1 MATNEQ
7 LIKTLQASWRREI
20 EGANTYRALAEQE
33 QNGKRKEVLLK
44 LADSE
49 EHHAE
54 RWEARIRELGGT
66 IPEMKET
73 IGERLRRW
81 ILVRSGTE
89 NAVKRLEETED
100 RDTAAYEKEAALFEE
115 EKDKA
120 AMAEVKREE
129 RVHAKVLSSM
139 AVPEPPQVRLE
150 SILNREK
157 WHAHGAGGWI
167 GQAIYGANDGLG
179 ATFGIVSGMAG
190 YTGGSEVVLIAGLA
204 GMLASSLSMGAGAYL
219 ATKSEREVYEAEI
232 ERERREIQENP
243 EEEREEL
250 ELFYQLKGFTGE
262 QSSMLARQLMQQ
274 PDQLLK
280 TLAHEELGLSEA
292 TFPKPLKATM
302 SAALSTA
309 VGGLIPVLPFFF
321 ATGMTAVIASFV
333 ISTLA
338 HFIIG
343 ASKTFVTGRS
353 WVASGFEMTVVGII
367 EAAITYGLGIF
378 LSPGTHVHQSV
389 H

>member
-1 MATNEQ
+1 MATNDR
-7 LIKTLQASWRREI
+7 LTKALLASWRREM
-20 EGANTYRALAEQE
+20 EGARTYRALAEQE
-33 QNGKRKEVLLK
+33 QNAERKKILLK
-44 LADSE
+44 LAESE
-49 EHHAE
+49 EHHAQ

-66 IPEMKET
+66 IPELKET
-73 IGERLRRW
+73 FIQRFRRW
-81 ILVRSGTE
+81 ILVRSGIQ
-89 NAVKRLEETED
+89 NAVKRLEETEE
-100 RDTAAYEKEAALFEE
+100 RDTAAYEKEAALADEE
-115 EKDKA
+115 RDKA
-120 AMAEVKREE
+120 AMAEVEREE
-129 RVHAKVLSSM
+129 RAHAKVLSSM
-139 AVPEPPQVRLE
+139 APPESPQVRLD
-150 SILNREK
+150 SILKREK

-219 ATKSEREVYEAEI
+219 ASKSEREVYEAEI

-250 ELFYQLKGFTGE
+250 ELFYQLKGFTEE
-262 QSSMLARQLMQQ
+262 QSSMLAKQLTQQ

-292 TFPKPLKATM
+292 TFPKPMKATM
-302 SAALSTA
+302 SATLSTA
-309 VGGLIPVLPFFF
+309 AGGLIPVLPFIF
-321 ATGMTAVIASFV
+321 ATGMTAVIASFI

-353 WVASGFEMTVVGII
+353 WVASGLEMTVVGII
-367 EAAITYGLGIF
+367 EAAITYGLGILF
-378 LSPGTHVHQSV
+378 SPGTHAF
-389 H
+389 

>member
-1 MATNEQ
+1 MATNDR
-7 LIKTLQASWRREI
+7 LTKALQASWRREM
-20 EGANTYRALAEQE
+20 EGARTYRALAEQE
-33 QNGKRKEVLLK
+33 QNAERKKILLK
-44 LADSE
+44 LAESE
-49 EHHAE
+49 EHHAQ

-66 IPEMKET
+66 IPELKET
-73 IGERLRRW
+73 FIQRFRRW
-81 ILVRSGTE
+81 ILVRSGTQ
-89 NAVKRLEETED
+89 NAVKRLEETEE
-100 RDTAAYEKEAALFEE
+100 RDTAAYEKEAALADEE
-115 EKDKA
+115 RDKA
-120 AMAEVKREE
+120 AMAEVEREE

-139 AVPEPPQVRLE
+139 APPESPQVRLD
-150 SILNREK
+150 SILKREK

-219 ATKSEREVYEAEI
+219 ASKSEREVYEAEF

-250 ELFYQLKGFTGE
+250 ELFYQLKGFTEE
-262 QSSMLARQLMQQ
+262 QSSMLAKQLTQQ

-292 TFPKPLKATM
+292 TFPKPMKATM
-302 SAALSTA
+302 SATLSTA
-309 VGGLIPVLPFFF
+309 AGGLIPVLPFIF
-321 ATGMTAVIASFV
+321 ATGMTAVIASFI

-353 WVASGFEMTVVGII
+353 WVASGLEMTVVGII
-367 EAAITYGLGIF
+367 EAAITYGLGILF
-378 LSPGTHVHQSV
+378 SPGTHAF
-389 H
+389 

>member
-7 LIKTLQASWRREI
+7 LIKTLQASWLREVG
-20 EGANTYRALAEQE
+20 GAQTYRALAERE
-33 QNGKRKEVLLK
+33 QNTDRRKILLK
-44 LADSE
+44 LAEAE
-49 EHHAE
+49 EHHAK
-54 RWEARIRELGGT
+54 RWETRLRELGSEV
-66 IPEMKET
+66 PEFKET
-73 IGERLRRW
+73 FAGRLRRW
-81 ILVRSGTE
+81 ILVRSGTQ
-89 NAVKRLEETED
+89 NAAKRLQETED
-100 RDTAAYEKEAALFEE
+100 RDTVAYEKDATLFEE
-115 EKDKA
+115 QKDKA
-120 AMAEVKREE
+120 AMAEVEREE
-129 RVHAKVLSSM
+129 RVHSKVLASM
-139 AVPEPPQVRLE
+139 ATPEAPQVRLD
-150 SILNREK
+150 SILKREK

-219 ATKSEREVYEAEI
+219 ASKSEREVYEAEI
-232 ERERREIQENP
+232 ERERREIEENP
-243 EEEREEL
+243 EEEQEEL
-250 ELFYQLKGFTGE
+250 RLFYQLKGFTEE
-262 QSSMLARQLMQQ
+262 QSLMLAKQLTQQ

-280 TLAHEELGLSEA
+280 TLAHEELGLSAA

-309 VGGLIPVLPFFF
+309 IGGLIPVLPFFF
-321 ATGMTAVIASFV
+321 STGLIAVIASFL

-353 WVASGFEMTVVGII
+353 WIASGLEMTAVGVI
-367 EAAITYGLGIF
+367 EAAITYGLGILF
-378 LSPGTHVHQSV
+378 SPGTHA
-389 H
+389 

>member
-20 EGANTYRALAEQE
+20 EGAKTYRALAERE
-33 QNGKRKEVLLK
+33 QNADRRKILLK
-44 LADSE
+44 LAEAE
-49 EHHAE
+49 EHHAK
-54 RWEARIRELGGT
+54 RWETRLRELGSEV
-66 IPEMKET
+66 PEFKET
-73 IGERLRRW
+73 LAGRLRRW
-81 ILVRSGTE
+81 ILIRSGTQ
-89 NAVKRLEETED
+89 NAAKRLQETED
-100 RDTAAYEKEAALFEE
+100 RDTVAYEKDATLFEE
-115 EKDKA
+115 QKDKA
-120 AMAEVKREE
+120 AMAEVEREE
-129 RVHAKVLSSM
+129 RVHSKVLASM
-139 AVPEPPQVRLE
+139 ATPEAPQVRLD
-150 SILNREK
+150 SILKREK

-219 ATKSEREVYEAEI
+219 ASKSEREVYEAEI
-232 ERERREIQENP
+232 ERERREIEENP
-243 EEEREEL
+243 EEEQEEL
-250 ELFYQLKGFTGE
+250 RLFYQLKGFTEE
-262 QSSMLARQLMQQ
+262 QSLMLAKQLTQQ

-280 TLAHEELGLSEA
+280 TLAHEELGLSAA

-309 VGGLIPVLPFFF
+309 IGGLIPVLPFFF
-321 ATGMTAVIASFV
+321 STGLTAVIASFL

-353 WVASGFEMTVVGII
+353 WIASGLEMTAVGVI
-367 EAAITYGLGIF
+367 EAAITYGLGILF
-378 LSPGTHVHQSV
+378 SPGTHA
-389 H
+389 

>member
-7 LIKTLQASWRREI
+7 LTKTLQASWRREI
-20 EGANTYRALAEQE
+20 EGARTYRALAEQE
-33 QNGKRKEVLLK
+33 QNPERKKILLK
-44 LADSE
+44 LAESE

-66 IPEMKET
+66 TPELKET
-73 IGERLRRW
+73 IIQRLRRW

-100 RDTAAYEKEAALFEE
+100 RDTAAYEKEAELFEE
-115 EKDKA
+115 ESDKA
-120 AMAEVKREE
+120 AIAEVEREE

-139 AVPEPPQVRLE
+139 AAPEPPQVRLD
-150 SILNREK
+150 SILKREK
-157 WHAHGAGGWI
+157 WHAHGAGGWM

-219 ATKSEREVYEAEI
+219 ASKSEREVYEAEI
-232 ERERREIQENP
+232 ERERLEIQENP

-250 ELFYQLKGFTGE
+250 ELFYQLKGFTQG
-262 QSSMLARQLMQQ
+262 QSSMLAKQLTQQ

-292 TFPKPLKATM
+292 TFPKPMKATM

-321 ATGMTAVIASFV
+321 ATGMTAVIASFI

-353 WVASGFEMTVVGII
+353 WVASGLEMTVVGII
-367 EAAITYGLGIF
+367 EAAITYGLGILF
-378 LSPGTHVHQSV
+378 SPGTHAS
-389 H
+389 

>member
-1 MATNEQ
+1 MADNQQ
-7 LIKTLQASWRREI
+7 LIRTLQSSWRREI
-20 EGANTYRALAEQE
+20 EGAKMYRALAERE
-33 QNGKRKEVLLK
+33 QTADRKRVLIR
-44 LADSE
+44 LAEAE
-49 EHHAE
+49 EQHAR
-54 RWEARIRELGGT
+54 RWKARIQELGGS
-66 IPEMKET
+66 IPDLKET
-73 IGERLRRW
+73 FGDRIRRW
-81 ILVRSGTE
+81 ILVRTGIE
-89 NAVKRLEETED
+89 NASKRLEETED
-100 RDTAAYEKEAALFEE
+100 HDTAAYEKEAMLFEE
-115 EKDKA
+115 EKDKNA
-120 AMAEVKREE
+120 IAEVEREE
-129 RVHAKVLSSM
+129 RVHAKVLASM
-139 AVPEPPQVRLE
+139 TSPEAPQVRLD
-150 SILNREK
+150 SILQREK

-219 ATKSEREVYEAEI
+219 ASKSEREVYEAEI

-243 EEEREEL
+243 EEEQEEL
-250 ELFYQLKGFTGE
+250 KLFYQLKGFTEE
-262 QSSMLARQLMQQ
+262 QSSMLAKQLTQQ

-292 TFPKPLKATM
+292 TFPKPAKATM

-321 ATGMTAVIASFV
+321 ATGMTAVIASFI

-338 HFIIG
+338 HFTIG

-353 WVASGFEMTVVGII
+353 WVASGLEMTAVGII
-367 EAAITYGLGIF
+367 EAAITYGLGILF
-378 LSPGTHVHQSV
+378 SPVTHAH
-389 H
+389 

>member
-20 EGANTYRALAEQE
+20 EGAKTYRALAERE
-33 QNGKRKEVLLK
+33 QNADRRKILLK
-44 LADSE
+44 LTEAE
-49 EHHAE
+49 EHHAK
-54 RWEARIRELGGT
+54 RWETRLRELGSKV
-66 IPEMKET
+66 PEFKET
-73 IGERLRRW
+73 FAGRLRRW
-81 ILVRSGTE
+81 ILVRSGTQ
-89 NAVKRLEETED
+89 NAAKRLEETED

-115 EKDKA
+115 QKDKA
-120 AMAEVKREE
+120 AIAEVEREE
-129 RVHAKVLSSM
+129 RVHSKVLASM
-139 AVPEPPQVRLE
+139 ATPEAPQVRLD
-150 SILNREK
+150 SILKREK

-219 ATKSEREVYEAEI
+219 ASKSEREIYEAEI
-232 ERERREIQENP
+232 ERERREIEENP
-243 EEEREEL
+243 EEEQEEL
-250 ELFYQLKGFTGE
+250 RLFYQLKGFTEE
-262 QSSMLARQLMQQ
+262 QSLMLAKQLTQQ

-321 ATGMTAVIASFV
+321 ATGMTAVIASFL

-353 WVASGFEMTVVGII
+353 WIASGLEMTVVGVI
-367 EAAITYGLGIF
+367 EAAITYGLGILF
-378 LSPGTHVHQSV
+378 SPGTHA
-389 H
+389 

>member
-20 EGANTYRALAEQE
+20 EGAKTYRALADRE
-33 QNGKRKEVLLK
+33 QNADRRKILIK
-44 LADSE
+44 LAEAE
-49 EHHAE
+49 EQHAE
-54 RWEARIRELGGT
+54 RWQARLRELGSEV
-66 IPEMKET
+66 PEFKET
-73 IGERLRRW
+73 LANRLRRW
-81 ILVRSGTE
+81 ILVRSGTQ
-89 NAVKRLEETED
+89 NAAKRLEETED

-115 EKDKA
+115 KKDKV
-120 AMAEVKREE
+120 AMAEVEREE
-129 RVHAKVLSSM
+129 RVHSKVLASM
-139 AVPEPPQVRLE
+139 ATPEAPQVRLD
-150 SILNREK
+150 SILKREK

-219 ATKSEREVYEAEI
+219 ASKSEREIYEAEI
-232 ERERREIQENP
+232 ERERREIEENP
-243 EEEREEL
+243 EEEQEEL
-250 ELFYQLKGFTGE
+250 KLFYQLKGFTEE
-262 QSSMLARQLMQQ
+262 QSLMLAKQLTQQ

-292 TFPKPLKATM
+292 TFPKPMKATM

-353 WVASGFEMTVVGII
+353 WIASGLEMTAVGVI
-367 EAAITYGLGIF
+367 EAAITYGLGTLF
-378 LSPGTHVHQSV
+378 SPGTHAY
-389 H
+389 

>member
-1 MATNEQ
+1 METKEQ

-20 EGANTYRALAEQE
+20 EGARTYRALAKHEQHTE
-33 QNGKRKEVLLK
+33 RKKILMK
-44 LADSE
+44 LAESE

-54 RWEARIRELGGT
+54 RWGARIQELGGEV
-66 IPEMKET
+66 PEFRESL
-73 IGERLRRW
+73 GGRLRRW

-89 NAVKRLEETED
+89 NAAKRLEETED
-100 RDTAAYEKEAALFEE
+100 RDTAAYEKEAVLFEE

-120 AMAEVKREE
+120 AMAEVERDE

-139 AVPEPPQVRLE
+139 APAEGPQVRLE
-150 SILNREK
+150 SILKREK

-219 ATKSEREVYEAEI
+219 STKSEREVYEAEI
-232 ERERREIQENP
+232 ERERHEIQENP

-250 ELFYQLKGFTGE
+250 ELFYQLKGFTEE
-262 QSSMLARQLMQQ
+262 QSSMLAKQLMQQ

-292 TFPKPLKATM
+292 TFLKPLKATM
-302 SAALSTA
+302 SATLSTA
-309 VGGLIPVLPFFF
+309 VGGLIPVLPFIF
-321 ATGMTAVIASFV
+321 ATGMIAVIASFIV
-333 ISTLA
+333 STLA
-338 HFIIG
+338 HFLIG

-353 WVASGFEMTVVGII
+353 WVASGLEMTAVGVI
-367 EAAITYGLGIF
+367 EAAITYSLGILF
-378 LSPGTHVHQSV
+378 SPGTHG
-389 H
+389 

>member
-1 MATNEQ
+1 MATNER
-7 LIKTLQASWRREI
+7 LIKTLQASWLREI
-20 EGANTYRALAEQE
+20 EGAKTYRALAERE
-33 QNGKRKEVLLK
+33 QNAERNKILLK
-44 LADSE
+44 LAESE
-49 EHHAE
+49 EQHAE
-54 RWEARIRELGGT
+54 RWEVRIRELGGEV
-66 IPEMKET
+66 PEFKET
-73 IGERLRRW
+73 LAGRLQRW
-81 ILVRSGTE
+81 ILVRSGIE
-89 NAVKRLEETED
+89 NAAKRLEETED
-100 RDTAAYEKEAALFEE
+100 RDTAAYKKEAALFEE

-120 AMAEVKREE
+120 AVAEVEREE
-129 RVHAKVLSSM
+129 RVHSKVLASM
-139 AVPEPPQVRLE
+139 ATPEGPQVRLD
-150 SILNREK
+150 SILKREK

-219 ATKSEREVYEAEI
+219 ASKSEREVYEAEI
-232 ERERREIQENP
+232 ERERREIEENP

-262 QSSMLARQLMQQ
+262 QASMLAGRLTQQ
-274 PDQLLK
+274 SDQLLK

-292 TFPKPLKATM
+292 TFPKPMKATM

-309 VGGLIPVLPFFF
+309 GGGLIPVLPFFF
-321 ATGMTAVIASFV
+321 ATGMTAVIASFA

-338 HFIIG
+338 HFVIG

-353 WVASGFEMTVVGII
+353 WIASGLEMTTVGII
-367 EAAITYGLGIF
+367 EAAITYSLGILF
-378 LSPGTHVHQSV
+378 SPGTHTY
-389 H
+389 